1 MPPLEL
7 SSSAKL
13 ALVISAAFP
22 LSAGAAPAG
31 RIDFAIGNVTAKTS
45 DGITRPLAKG
55 AEFSTG
61 ETIDTGSGR
70 AQLRYTDGT
79 QVSLT
84 PSTQFRIDDY
94 RFNGKNDGEEKAFF
108 SLLKGGFRTITG
120 LIGKNNRDAYKLS
133 TSTATIGI
141 RGTEFL
147 VVASDNGV
155 TISAGEGLV
164 QVCNAG
170 GCIILASGEAATVT
184 DKDGK
189 PVRVIN
195 KGADATSEKPSTPS
209 VVVEKPKDEGL
220 VASLASGPGYAMAM
234 VGQRTYDGGEGTT
247 TASFI
252 KSHST
257 GMATFTSVSA
267 LSNYVV
273 DGGEGGSYVSS
284 SIAGGVTD
292 GAIGWGRWS
301 AGSDTNG
308 IAGSTSSGNN
318 ALTDIHYIVGMPT
331 STSDMTALGTNKT
344 GTYSL
349 IGGTVPIS
357 SGSLTAKFSAGEVDF
372 SLAGVSVNSAS
383 YSINGTGLGINGS
396 LFGTSNGGSASAT
409 GGSCGGGCSTDVS
422 GIFVGTNAIRT
433 GLVFEFTDGG
443 KARGAAAFTQTGL
456 TTASPPL

>member
-7 SSSAKL
+7 RSSAKL

-31 RIDFAIGNVTAKTS
+31 RIDFAIGNVTAKS
-45 DGITRPLAKG
+45 AEGITRPLAKG
-55 AEFSTG
+55 AEVNTG

-170 GCIILASGEAATVT
+170 GCIILAGGEAATVT

-195 KGADATSEKPSTPS
+195 KGADATSEKPGASS

-247 TASFI
+247 TDNFR
-252 KSHST
+252 KSHAT
-257 GMATFTSVSA
+257 GTATFASGSA

-284 SIAGGVTD
+284 SIASGVTD

-318 ALTDIHYIVGMPT
+318 ALTDVHYIVGMPT
-331 STSDMTALGTNKT
+331 SSSDMSALGTKT

-349 IGGTVPIS
+349 IGGSVPIS

-383 YSINGTGLGINGS
+383 YSINGTGIGISGS

-409 GGSCGGGCSTDVS
+409 GGGCGGGCSTDVS
-422 GIFVGTNAIRT
+422 GIFVGANAIRT

-456 TTASPPL
+456 TTVSPP

>member
-7 SSSAKL
+7 RSSAKL
-13 ALVISAAFP
+13 ALLISAAFP

-31 RIDFAIGNVTAKTS
+31 RIDFAIGNVTAKS
-45 DGITRPLAKG
+45 ADGITRPLAKG
-55 AEFSTG
+55 AEVNTG
-61 ETIDTGSGR
+61 ETIDTGNGR
-70 AQLRYTDGT
+70 AQLRYTDGS

-94 RFNGKNDGEEKAFF
+94 RFSGKNDGEEKAFF

-120 LIGKNNRDAYKLS
+120 LIGKNNKDAYKLS

-195 KGADATSEKPSTPS
+195 KGADATSDKPSTPS
-209 VVVEKPKDEGL
+209 VTVEKPKDEGL
-220 VASLASGPGYAMAM
+220 KITSLPSGPGYALAWA
-234 VGQRTYDGGEGTT
+234 GQYDGGENG
-247 TASFI
+247 AFR
-252 KSHST
+252 HQNPGST
-257 GMATFTSVSA
+257 GTANFSGATLTSFVDSGSVGGFDGPEGSSYSLSA
-267 LSNYVV
+267 ESLS
-273 DGGEGGSYVSS
+273 
-284 SIAGGVTD
+284 AGTNASGFTD
-292 GAIGWGRWS
+292 GVIGWGRWTTGVAS
-301 AGSDTNG
+301 NPGSNSL
-308 IAGSTSSGNN
+308 I
-318 ALTDIHYIVGMPT
+318 DIHYIVGMPT
-331 STSDMTALGTNKT
+331 SASDMTALGTKT

-349 IGGTVPIS
+349 LGGTVPIS
-357 SGSLTAKFSAGEVDF
+357 SGSLTANFSTGSVDF

-383 YSINGTGLGINGS
+383 YSINGMGLGINGS
-396 LFGTSNGGSASAT
+396 GFSGSTVTT
-409 GGSCGGGCSTDVS
+409 GGTCDGNCNSS
-422 GIFVGTNAIRT
+422 GASGVFIGANAIRA
-433 GLVFEFTDGG
+433 GVAFTFQDGP
-443 KARGAAAFTQTGL
+443 KVNGAAVFTQTGL
-456 TTASPPL
+456 TTAP

>member
-7 SSSAKL
+7 RSSAKL
-13 ALVISAAFP
+13 ALLISAAFP

-31 RIDFAIGNVTAKTS
+31 RIDFAIGNVTAKS
-45 DGITRPLAKG
+45 ADGITRPLAKG
-55 AEFSTG
+55 AEVNTG
-61 ETIDTGSGR
+61 ETIDTGNGR
-70 AQLRYTDGT
+70 AQLRYTDGS

-94 RFNGKNDGEEKAFF
+94 RFSGKNDGEEKAFF

-120 LIGKNNRDAYKLS
+120 LIGKNNKDAYKLS

-184 DKDGK
+184 DKEGK

-195 KGADATSEKPSTPS
+195 KGADATSDKPGTPS

-234 VGQRTYDGGEGTT
+234 VGQRYDGGEDAT
-247 TASFI
+247 FI
-252 KSHST
+252 FKKSHAT
-257 GMATFTSVSA
+257 GTATFASGTA

-284 SIAGGVTD
+284 SIASGVTD
-292 GAIGWGRWS
+292 GIIGWGRWS
-301 AGSDTNG
+301 AGSDTNN
-308 IAGSTSSGNN
+308 IAGSTYSGNN
-318 ALTDIHYIVGMPT
+318 ALTDVHYIIGMPT
-331 STSDMTALGTNKT
+331 SSSDMSALGTKT

-357 SGSLTAKFSAGEVDF
+357 SGSLTARFSESKVDF

-383 YSINGTGLGINGS
+383 YSINGTNIVISGS
-396 LFGTSNGGSASAT
+396 LFSGSSASAT

-422 GIFVGTNAIRT
+422 GIFVGANAARA
-433 GLVFEFTDGG
+433 GLVFQFSDGG
-443 KARGAAAFTQTGL
+443 TARGAAAFTQTGL
-456 TTASPPL
+456 TTAP